1 MTSDFVVMNNSM
13 HLSKVA
19 NKSVV
24 IHTKGVKGTVRVLPN
39 DEYYDDMIQIM
50 KGANNY
56 REIPPES
63 PDYKYVQGVFCK
75 IKWKMSMGYWRNN
88 ATNTISKM
96 HVIILGTSICNCV
109 PSGDLY
115 LSSKRVIID
124 YITCT
129 KCLDQYCKLLNKSFS
144 KDKPTKNL
152 KNFPKLR
159 LGI

>member
-1 MTSDFVVMNNSM
+1 MTNDFVVMDNSM
-13 HLSKVA
+13 HLSKLA

-24 IHTKGVKGTVRVLPN
+24 LHTKGVNGVVRISP
-39 DEYYDDMIQIM
+39 DEEHHDDIILIM

-56 REIPPES
+56 REIHPES
-63 PDYKYVQGVFCK
+63 PDYKYVQGIFCK
-75 IKWKMSMGYWRNN
+75 IKWKMSMGYWRNSR
-88 ATNTISKM
+88 TKTITKM
-96 HVIILGTSICNCV
+96 HVIILGASLCNYT
-109 PSGDLY
+109 PTGDLY
-115 LSSKRVIID
+115 LSRKRVIID

-129 KCLDQYCKLLNKSFS
+129 KCIDQYCRTLNKAFS